1 MKRAGEVEPPVGGLA
16 AREAGA
22 GLLHAD
28 GDAAATMQR
37 RAVGVALAADGGDLT
52 ARAVAGIDQ
61 PALAQ
66 RGEGGRVIG
75 DVLALAAGA
84 KLVSDAEPLQ
94 VFEDRRLVFGAAA
107 GGVGVFEAQQQ
118 AGAVAR
124 GEVGVAQ
131 RGIGVAE
138 VK

>member
-1 MKRAGEVEPPVGGLA
+1 
-16 AREAGA
+16 
-22 GLLHAD
+22 
-28 GDAAATMQR
+28 MQS
-37 RAVGVALAADGGDLT
+37 RAVGVARVADARDLA

-66 RGEGGRVIG
+66 RAERGGVVG
-75 DVLALAAGA
+75 DVFALPARLG
-84 KLVSDAEPLQ
+84 LVGDAEPAQ
-94 VFEDRRLVFGAAA
+94 VFESRRLVFGAAA

-138 VK
+138 VQEAVGRGGEAEDGAQALASRGGR